1 MDLKSVSIE
10 KKEDFKLE
18 FSSPTLKKET
28 ETSLLSKAH
37 RQIIVDAAVKEGAN
51 KEWADKLEKRRLQT
65 LMY

>member
-28 ETSLLSKAH
+28 ETSLLSKSH
-37 RQIIVDAAVKEGAN
+37 RQIIIDAAVKEGAS
-51 KEWADKLEKRRLQT
+51 KE
-65 LMY
+65 